1 MSDTKA
7 WEVDTC
13 RGHFNNVSACIFHP
27 RHELILSDGEDKT
40 IRVWDMTKRTAVQ
53 TFRREHD
60 RFWVLTAHPTLNLFA
75 AGHDNGLIVFKLERE
90 RPAFALAGN
99 SLFYVR
105 DKTIRMRDLV
115 AGTDTSVMS
124 VRKFGSQY
132 VQPRALSY
140 NPAERAVIVTS
151 VSRCSVTFRRLNDAD
166 VSTYRLRTTA
176 FTNWSLCLGRLRA
189 KSATLRLMA
198 SGDKDLQ
205 LSLWLVTVSLFL
217 TRLPR

>member
-151 VSRCSVTFRRLNDAD
+151 VSRHSAISVERMTLMRSRTDFGQRH
-166 VSTYRLRTTA
+166 LRIGRSPQGG
-176 FTNWSLCLGRLRA
+176 FERSPGLCGRWQARTGIFSYLCG
-189 KSATLRLMA
+189 S
-198 SGDKDLQ
+198 
-205 LSLWLVTVSLFL
+205 
-217 TRLPR
+217 

>member
-90 RPAFALAGN
+90 RPAFALSGN

-105 DKTIRMRDLV
+105 DKTIRMRDLI

-151 VSRCSVTFRRLNDAD
+151 VRPPFRSSSRLGAIDTHWRSGCVPHIMTDLGQWH
-166 VSTYRLRTTA
+166 LRTC
-176 FTNWSLCLGRLRA
+176 CL
-189 KSATLRLMA
+189 A
-198 SGDKDLQ
+198 S
-205 LSLWLVTVSLFL
+205 
-217 TRLPR
+217 